1 MVLRLRLYKWLKI
14 LDEYSD
20 IRGRGK
26 ITRMA
31 SPVKEG
37 CPPISYHIL
46 SNELL
51 Y

>member
-1 MVLRLRLYKWLKI
+1 MVLRLRLYKCLKI
-14 LDEYSD
+14 LDECSD
-20 IRGRGK
+20 IRGRG
-26 ITRMA
+26 TRKA

-37 CPPISYHIL
+37 CPPVSYHIL